1 MVLNSIKITYLTQNL
16 MKQICNEI
24 KPESNSV
31 IFKFKKKKYHK
42 NIIIMKNINLI
53 SFSSIITTTFS

>member
-31 IFKFKKKKYHK
+31 IFKFKKKNHK
-42 NIIIMKNINLI
+42 NIIILKNINLI

>member
-16 MKQICNEI
+16 IKQICNEI

-31 IFKFKKKKYHK
+31 IFKFKKKYHK